1 MTKKQANSWF
11 RCVFLPTKKVDFLL
25 IFGKFLVKK
34 PRIPCLE
41 DNFALFKFVEICIF
55 TLENTVFIDGRNHQL
70 LTPEFS
76 GNFAV
81 LHRYTRY
88 YLKNSNFG
96 KQSFHWT
103 HTKLEVTK
111 LWWKLRRPSPP
122 QAGYRDLGKIV
133 HTRVHKS
140 VIPDTEFEK
149 WGKTKNTNFAIFSSA
164 RSRPRFWGSK
174 WMFSSVKMLISS
186 IVKKV
191 KFLFFGNFA
200 GHKFCTICKFV

>member
-25 IFGKFLVKK
+25 IFGKFFVKK

-122 QAGYRDLGKIV
+122 RRAIETLGKLC
-133 HTRVHKS
+133 TRVCTKVS
-140 VIPDTEFEK
+140 FRTRNLKNEEKRKTQISRFFRRRGPDP
-149 WGKTKNTNFAIFSSA
+149 G
-164 RSRPRFWGSK
+164 
-174 WMFSSVKMLISS
+174 
-186 IVKKV
+186 
-191 KFLFFGNFA
+191 FGGLNECFR
-200 GHKFCTICKFV
+200 V